1 MTSNHTNDRN
11 ARRHSH
17 IAAKSHWIYTTQ
29 EVLGLYGVAS
39 NTLTAWKKLGLPS
52 SRSGTDLYLGQ
63 DLNNFQNW
71 YKRNKSRPLGL
82 GEVFCVHC
90 KQAHLIE
97 ADLYRIEPNEIDQA
111 CLIVQCPSTGKEAF
125 KYVSQREIQ
134 HIEHSTDLNNRTQ
147 TDDYNVARLGSKTA
161 FSAKATAETK
171 NHSNIA
177 LRRDFQIYLKQA
189 EGFREKTIIAALRH
203 IAQFDA
209 FTSPQSYSAITCDTI
224 IAFKEHLEA
233 KLSLS
238 TSDQRSPSTVLHT
251 LLDLKKFYDWL
262 EAHAGIKT
270 VASGLSKYFSPSRNL
285 QALADAPGKDG
296 FVPTPVQ
303 VLTIVLTM
311 PHENFIQRRDRALLA
326 FLLLSGAR
334 ISAALSLQ
342 LRHIDLENR
351 TVFQDARIVKTKN
364 AKTMH
369 TAWFPV
375 GVEIEGIFTSWVK
388 ELHDSA
394 STNSAPLFPRA
405 IDPIRHK
412 ARPDEVLPLMDQGTV
427 RKIIKRACTAV
438 ELPYFNP
445 HALRKTLALM
455 GDDVCKNTKQRKAW
469 SQNLGHENIATTDQ
483 YYGKLEVADQFAEL
497 SAIRNALPNRE
508 ANELF
513 ELVSQLTSE
522 QISLIT
528 GMARQCVGKG
538 ASA

>member
-1 MTSNHTNDRN
+1 MTSTPKNTRN
-11 ARRHSH
+11 TRRHSH

-29 EVLGLYGVAS
+29 EVLSIYGITS
-39 NTLTAWKKLGLPS
+39 NTLTAWKQLGLPAT
-52 SRSGTDLYLGQ
+52 RSVTDLYLGQ

-71 YKRNKSRPLGL
+71 YKRSKSRPLGL

-90 KQAHLIE
+90 KQVHLAK
-97 ADLYRIEPNEIDQA
+97 ADFYRIEQNETDRA
-111 CLIVQCPSTGKEAF
+111 SLIVECPNTGKDAF
-125 KYVSQREIQ
+125 KYVSHKETE
-134 HIEHSTDLNNRTQ
+134 HIKLVTDPKNRTEK
-147 TDDYNVARLGSKTA
+147 DDYYVARLSSKTA
-161 FSAKATAETK
+161 FPANVTGETK
-171 NHSNIA
+171 NHGNIA

-189 EGFREKTIIAALRH
+189 EGLREKTVIATLRH
-203 IAQFDA
+203 VAQFDA
-209 FTSPQSYSAITCDTI
+209 FTNHQAYSAITCDTI

-238 TSDQRSPSTVLHT
+238 TSDQRSPSTVVHT

-262 EAHAGIKT
+262 EAHTDIKM
-270 VASGLSKYFSPSRNL
+270 VASGLSKYCSPSRNL

-296 FVPTPVQ
+296 FVPTHEQ
-303 VLTIVLTM
+303 VLAIALAM

-326 FLLLSGAR
+326 FLLLSGTR

-342 LRHIDLENR
+342 LRHINLENR
-351 TVFQDARIVKTKN
+351 SIFQNARIVKTKN

-427 RKIIKRACTAV
+427 RKIIKRACTAA

-469 SQNLGHENIATTDQ
+469 SQNLGHENMATTDQ

-497 SAIRNALPNRE
+497 STIRNALPNRE

-538 ASA
+538 VSA